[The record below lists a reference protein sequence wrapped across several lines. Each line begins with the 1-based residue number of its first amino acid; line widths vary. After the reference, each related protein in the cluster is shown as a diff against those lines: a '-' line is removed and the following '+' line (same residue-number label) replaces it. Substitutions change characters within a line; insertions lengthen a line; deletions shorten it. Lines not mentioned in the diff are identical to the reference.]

1 MVCALITIRAASIL
15 IARHDR
21 VATITLN
28 RPSKLNA
35 FDLTTIQSL
44 GEALAS
50 LLVEEKTIRCV
61 LVTGT
66 GRGFCSGADLDYLVA
81 LRRESRI
88 EEFRQLL
95 EGGRRVVT
103 LLRQM
108 PMPVIAAVN
117 GPAAG
122 GGASIAMACD
132 IRIASDSATFTQA
145 FAKIGLHA
153 DFGASFFLPRLVG
166 ESKARELLFTAET
179 ITATEAYRIGLV
191 SGVVSAEDLPAST
204 VSISRSIIA
213 RAPLPLKL
221 MKQSLV
227 QYSEEA
233 FQEALDR
240 EFEAQMECFSSDDF
254 LDRLEAFVRKH
265 EAGFKPRGP
274 SDEDGC
280 G

>member
-1 MVCALITIRAASIL
+1 MVTIQTTSIL
-15 IARHDR
+15 IAKHDR

-35 FDLTTIQSL
+35 FDTTMIQSL

-61 LVTGT
+61 LVTGA

-81 LRRESRI
+81 LRRENRT
-88 EEFRQLL
+88 EEFRRLL

-103 LLRQM
+103 LLRRM

-122 GGASIAMACD
+122 GGASLAMACD
-132 IRIASDSATFTQA
+132 IRIASESATFTQA
-145 FAKIGLHA
+145 FAKVGVHA
-153 DFGASFFLPRLVG
+153 DFGASFLLPRLVG

-179 ITATEAYRIGLV
+179 ITAAEACRIGLV
-191 SGVVSAEDLPAST
+191 SQVVPPEHLPASS
-204 VSISRSIIA
+204 VSIAKSIIT
-213 RAPLPLKL
+213 RAPLPLRL

-240 EFEAQMECFSSDDF
+240 ELEAQLECFASDDF
-254 LDRLEAFVRKH
+254 LCRLESFVRKG
-265 EAGFKPRGP
+265 EAELVARES